1 MAGNMAVIEHS
12 NNKNPARLHRE
23 QWEICFG
30 SLHPLFFILSNLIPF
45 NTNCF
50 EHYVTKLHFTWPQV
64 SCVSG
69 YPPRGIRTVLVSCR
83 DSLGEIQKFAMRFPS
98 IYEAESFINALKEI
112 LKGDKDPEPLNTDF
126 GSEILSQ
133 SEFMSTIGGMGGYN

>member
-30 SLHPLFFILSNLIPF
+30 SLHPLFFILRGALRHQAAFHVASGVLRLWIPSQGHQNCALLILAF
-45 NTNCF
+45 LI
-50 EHYVTKLHFTWPQV
+50 VT
-64 SCVSG
+64 SCGDGWVG
-69 YPPRGIRTVLVSCR
+69 R
-83 DSLGEIQKFAMRFPS
+83 IQKFAMRFPS

>member
-30 SLHPLFFILSNLIPF
+30 SLHPLFFILNARLTQLIF
-45 NTNCF
+45 
-50 EHYVTKLHFTWPQV
+50 LWQ
-64 SCVSG
+64 
-69 YPPRGIRTVLVSCR
+69 
-83 DSLGEIQKFAMRFPS
+83 IQKFAMRFPS